1 LENAFLIIRQ
11 ARIQYYILVIGLH
24 KRQINYVLLFAIIIL
39 SLFGLLMVYSA
50 SNVVASYKF
59 KDPYYYFK
67 RQLGFWIIGITIMIF
82 FIKYDI
88 RNYYKHISTIF
99 FICLL
104 LLILVLIPGI
114 GVVRGGA
121 RSWIG
126 IGSFSIQ
133 PSEFMKLGLVGLLAK
148 YLSNNYQDMHN
159 AKSFFMVLGLIVLI
173 FLIIMLQPDFGT
185 GLVIMV
191 SCILLLFVSG
201 APMKYFVILGFL
213 GAAGAFVL
221 IISAPYRIERITA
234 FINPWQDPLGSGFQG
249 IQALF
254 AITPGGL
261 FGHGF
266 NQSMQKHFFLPEPQN
281 DFIFAILLEEF
292 GLIGGA
298 ITLFLY
304 FLIIYK
310 GIEISLSVDDNFLR
324 FLSLGISLSLA
335 VQVLIN
341 IGVVVGLLPVTGIT
355 LPLFSYGGSSL
366 VLTLASLGILVSIS
380 KYQNYDY
387 R

>member
-1 LENAFLIIRQ
+1 MHKRKID
-11 ARIQYYILVIGLH
+11 YILLITV
-24 KRQINYVLLFAIIIL
+24 IIL

-50 SNVVASYKF
+50 SNVVALHKYKDSF
-59 KDPYYYFK
+59 YFFK
-67 RQLGFWIIGITIMIF
+67 RQFGFWVIGMFIMF
-82 FIKYDI
+82 LLIKYDV
-88 RNYYKHISTIF
+88 RNYYKHISLVF
-99 FICLL
+99 FICIL

-148 YLSNNYQDMHN
+148 YLSNNYEDMQD
-159 AKSFFMVLGLIVLI
+159 AKSFFMVIGLIALI
-173 FLIIMLQPDFGT
+173 FLLIMLQPDFGT
-185 GLVIMV
+185 GLVLMV
-191 SCILLLFVSG
+191 SCILLLFISG
-201 APMKYFVILGFL
+201 APIKYFVIIGILGV
-213 GAAGAFVL
+213 AGGIVL

-281 DFIFAILLEEF
+281 DFIYAILLEEF

-298 ITLFLY
+298 FTLFLY
-304 FLIIYK
+304 FLIIYR
-310 GIEISLSVDDNFLR
+310 GVQISLSVDNNFLK

-335 VQVLIN
+335 VQVVIN

-366 VLTLASLGILVSIS
+366 VLTLASLGILISIS
-380 KYQNYDY
+380 KYQNYDF